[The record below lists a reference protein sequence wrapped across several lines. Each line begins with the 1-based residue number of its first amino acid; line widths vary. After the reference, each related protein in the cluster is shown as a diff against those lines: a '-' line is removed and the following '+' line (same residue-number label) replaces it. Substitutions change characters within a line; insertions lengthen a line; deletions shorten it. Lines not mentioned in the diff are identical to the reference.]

1 MSETMEKT
9 AAAVTKEAPAVP
21 PGVQV
26 VNGRGYLPDSKGN
39 LVPIELVK
47 PEDRL
52 EDEMVRKC
60 MDFAEELSAQI
71 SRFRGHTMED
81 VGALLA
87 LLDQEYG
94 AKKGGKKGN
103 VSFTTFDGLM
113 KLTVQ
118 RADLVEFGPQLQTAK
133 KLIDEYFNELTADAR
148 PELQA
153 IVNRAFNVDQEGQ
166 VNRAEL
172 FRLRRLDITDDR
184 WLAAM
189 RAITEAIRVIGSK
202 EYVRFHKRSAPDA
215 KWEHVT
221 IDLASA

>member
-1 MSETMEKT
+1 MSETMDKP
-9 AAAVTKEAPAVP
+9 AAPTEAAVP
-21 PGVQV
+21 PGVQI
-26 VNGRGYLPDSKGN
+26 VNGKSYLPDSKGN
-39 LVPIELVK
+39 LVPLELVK
-47 PEDRL
+47 AEDRL

-60 MDFAEELSAQI
+60 MGFAEELSAQI
-71 SRFRGHTMED
+71 SRFRGHTMDD
-81 VGALLA
+81 VGALTA

-94 AKKGGKKGN
+94 ATKGGAKGN
-103 VSFTTFDGLM
+103 ASFTTFDGLM
-113 KLTVQ
+113 KISVQ

-133 KLIDEYFNELTADAR
+133 KLIDEFFNELTADAR

-172 FRLRRLDITDDR
+172 FRLRRLDITDPR
-184 WLAAM
+184 WVEAM
-189 RAITEAIRVIGSK
+189 RAITSAIRVIGSK
-202 EYVRFHKRSAPDA
+202 EYVRFHKRAAPDA